1 MKYFFPKTTT
11 LPVVEQTH
19 FWIVE
24 ITRVEHPTC
33 LLMNQ
38 IPFKLVFIFVFLSL
52 FVQVKLVSGR
62 RSLVGDVRGQAVAP
76 EHLNLQDRTLWRTT
90 HRGKTLIT
98 RGVFQSE
105 DSQTRGREFVL
116 SPLSS
121 LLSPLSSLLS
131 PLFSLLFSS
140 LFSLFVSQH

>member
-1 MKYFFPKTTT
+1 MKYFPPK
-11 LPVVEQTH
+11 LQLLVVEQTH

-38 IPFKLVFIFVFLSL
+38 IPLKLVFIFVFLSL

-76 EHLNLQDRTLWRTT
+76 EHHNLQDWTLWRTPR
-90 HRGKTLIT
+90 RGKTLKARWQSCGRGLTSKRSWVLIPRRPPPPWEKALKTKNQMTQAKNPVKDHPT
-98 RGVFQSE
+98 R
-105 DSQTRGREFVL
+105 
-116 SPLSS
+116 
-121 LLSPLSSLLS
+121 
-131 PLFSLLFSS
+131 
-140 LFSLFVSQH
+140 